1 MRESCRFIDL
11 FLVLLASVFLYSI
24 AFSTVGYYTVML
36 LFLHCEY
43 SMLAM
48 SIGLLQGR
56 PSMSPLT
63 TLFNHQ
69 WWLLHI
75 IGTLCSS
82 FVDWI
87 IWCIEVNF
95 CLYLLLVFSKNKK
108 AQMWES
114 CVIADVAGYIT
125 QEGQRKVKQMW
136 CHQLMFW
143 SVHTLLLR
151 MVEPSSSSFS
161 CVMWFLSLDTKK
173 HLAEKMSVPHSKP
186 M

>member
-1 MRESCRFIDL
+1 
-11 FLVLLASVFLYSI
+11 
-24 AFSTVGYYTVML
+24 ML
-36 LFLHCEY
+36 LFLHCGY
-43 SMLAM
+43 LMLAM

-63 TLFNHQ
+63 TWFYHQ
-69 WWLLHI
+69 RWLLHI

-87 IWCIEVNF
+87 IWCIKVNF

-143 SVHTLLLR
+143 SVHTPLLR
-151 MVEPSSSSFS
+151 MVQPSSSSFS
-161 CVMWFLSLDTKK
+161 CDSFPLTQKKFSRTDVCTTQQANVEACQCGGFLQLQCCWVCRI
-173 HLAEKMSVPHSKP
+173 LAEAWAVPPTSRP
-186 M
+186 